1 MKKLRRLVGPLAL
14 ALDSAFLL
22 TGCVADVVVGLDD
35 DVDWGDNRVE
45 VTATFFEEVPIGS
58 QTGLRVAG
66 VNGTVEVRGQ
76 AGFDHVRIEAV
87 RRVRSKTRSDALGHL
102 PYLQVEV
109 SYSSTNFLVETVQPN
124 SSGGREYQVDYR
136 ITVPR
141 DLWVDVTNANG
152 SVLLEDLNANVW
164 VQNANGNIC
173 VKEVTGSS
181 WITLGN
187 GEIDARVF
195 LPVAG
200 QAVYSVGNGGLSLT
214 VQPEVS
220 ATFGAQVGN
229 GTISLSGLTLSES
242 VAGTNSLQG
251 VLGGGSGTIDLSVG
265 NGWIHAKGG

>member
-1 MKKLRRLVGPLAL
+1 
-14 ALDSAFLL
+14 
-22 TGCVADVVVGLDD
+22 
-35 DVDWGDNRVE
+35 
-45 VTATFFEEVPIGS
+45 
-58 QTGLRVAG
+58 
-66 VNGTVEVRGQ
+66 
-76 AGFDHVRIEAV
+76 
-87 RRVRSKTRSDALGHL
+87 
-102 PYLQVEV
+102 
-109 SYSSTNFLVETVQPN
+109 VETVQPK
-124 SSGGREYQVDYR
+124 SSGGREYQVDYQ
-136 ITVPR
+136 ITLPQ
-141 DLWVDVTNANG
+141 DLWVDVINANG
-152 SVLLEDLNANVW
+152 SVLLQDLHANVW

-173 VKEVTGSS
+173 VNQVTGSS

-195 LPVAG
+195 LPAAG

-220 ATFGAQVGN
+220 AAFGAQVGN